1 MRCPSFQFP
10 IKTALPVRSFS
21 SKEYAVHP
29 IIFLELVRCRRNI
42 FFYTT
47 RCSSLS
53 SQACAAREM
62 IFFESIAARRFIS
75 LKMICFQLVF
85 PPLKCMPFPSEQFP
99 QKNALPVGSFSSNEC
114 ATSRIMLF
122 KRMRCPS
129 DQFPAKNSLP
139 VGSFSSKEYAARPIN
154 LLNRMRCRYVSLRCR
169 LIHIFVVAVSHDSTD
184 THVK

>member
-1 MRCPSFQFP
+1 
-10 IKTALPVRSFS
+10 
-21 SKEYAVHP
+21 
-29 IIFLELVRCRRNI
+29 
-42 FFYTT
+42 
-47 RCSSLS
+47 
-53 SQACAAREM
+53 M
-62 IFFESIAARRFIS
+62 IFFENIAARRFIS

-154 LLNRMRCRYVSLRCR
+154 LLNRMRCRYAVVTLPTDPYFPN
-169 LIHIFVVAVSHDSTD
+169 LVVAVSDDLQIRTLNEDILVNQIPIFNYTARLVSGLQTST
-184 THVK
+184 

>member
-1 MRCPSFQFP
+1 
-10 IKTALPVRSFS
+10 
-21 SKEYAVHP
+21 
-29 IIFLELVRCRRNI
+29 
-42 FFYTT
+42 
-47 RCSSLS
+47 
-53 SQACAAREM
+53 M

-85 PPLKCMPFPSEQFP
+85 PPLKCVPFPSEQFP

-154 LLNRMRCRYVSLRCR
+154 LLNRMRCRYAVVTLPTDPHFPN
-169 LIHIFVVAVSHDSTD
+169 LVVAVSDDLQIRTLNEDILVNQIPILYYTARLVSGLQTST
-184 THVK
+184 